1 MSYKYKEEPGK
12 NVVSEPLA
20 EYITNAHLAKPFL
33 ALLGV
38 AFTHTSA
45 SELDVIKFTR
55 QGFKKKAILTLAKKI
70 SLTLQELAAIMHI
83 SERTLQRYDD
93 DEVIKPEYA
102 EKAVELARLYTRGEE
117 VFGSLERF
125 KLWMKTPV
133 LVFRGETPVS
143 LLDTSVGF
151 SVLFNELGRIEHGIF
166 A

>member
-1 MSYKYKEEPGK
+1 MSYKYKSEEANQLHEP
-12 NVVSEPLA
+12 VV
-20 EYITNAHLAKPFL
+20 EYVTAGHLHQPFM

-38 AFTHTSA
+38 MLTKSSSSDFD
-45 SELDVIKFTR
+45 LIKFTR
-55 QGFKKKAILTLAKKI
+55 QGFKKQAILTLAKKI
-70 SLTLQELAAIMHI
+70 SLNLQELAAIMHI

-93 DEVIKPEYA
+93 NEIIKPEYA
-102 EKAVELARLYTRGEE
+102 EKAVELVRLYTRGEE

-133 LVFRGETPVS
+133 HVFRGETPVS

-151 SVLFNELGRIEHGIF
+151 DIIFKELGRIEHGIF